1 MLRSQVITGLQA
13 IRYELAKSKG
23 FWMDENSA
31 DWYDEFLAEALLAVL
46 KTEQDDPYA
55 KYKSKA

>member
-23 FWMDENSA
+23 FWRDENSA
-31 DWYDEFLAEALLAVL
+31 DWYDEVLAEALLAVL
-46 KTEQDDPYA
+46 KNEQDDPHA
-55 KYKSKA
+55 KY